1 MICYCTT
8 QWRCT
13 NTISCVIFCILCIYT
28 IHTAGSVDTSS
39 SALPPI
45 SIVFVPSRKQSQL
58 TAIDLMTYAAADN
71 MPNRFLGVAPDDDDL
86 NKIVNTTGTYM
97 QLLL

>member
-1 MICYCTT
+1 
-8 QWRCT
+8 
-13 NTISCVIFCILCIYT
+13 
-28 IHTAGSVDTSS
+28 
-39 SALPPI
+39 
-45 SIVFVPSRKQSQL
+45 VFVPSRKQSQL

>member
-1 MICYCTT
+1 MPCVNYCT
-8 QWRCT
+8 
-13 NTISCVIFCILCIYT
+13 LY
-28 IHTAGSVDTSS
+28 TAGSADTSS

-86 NKIVNTTGTYM
+86 NKIVSTTGTYTS
-97 QLLL
+97 